1 MRRARYA
8 DARIGH
14 NIDTRVWITSKAVLR
29 VGAQIHFMIATS
41 NAQRLR
47 QFART

>member
-29 VGAQIHFMIATS
+29 VGAQIHFMVPTGDLKC
-41 NAQRLR
+41 LR

>member
-29 VGAQIHFMIATS
+29 VGAQIHLVVATS
-41 NAQRLR
+41 NPERLR
-47 QFART
+47 